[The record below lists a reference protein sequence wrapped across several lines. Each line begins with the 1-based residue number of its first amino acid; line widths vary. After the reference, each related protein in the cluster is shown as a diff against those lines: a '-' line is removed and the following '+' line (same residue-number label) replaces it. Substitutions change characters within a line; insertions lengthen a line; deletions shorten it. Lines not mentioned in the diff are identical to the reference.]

1 MGNSLRG
8 IVLTSEVIA
17 ISINQGNVLKSN
29 MQRNLRPRAIAN
41 IIHGRQRGVLLNFQ
55 IKKPT
60 ATSPNI
66 MLIIFGSIRIKCQ
79 KIC

>member
-1 MGNSLRG
+1 MPGKPQSVEAWKKH
-8 IVLTSEVIA
+8 IEIA
-17 ISINQGNVLKSN
+17 CGFAEGETVS
-29 MQRNLRPRAIAN
+29 

-66 MLIIFGSIRIKCQ
+66 MLIIFGSI
-79 KIC
+79 KIPCR